1 MNSKIYAG
9 ITGTGSYLPEK
20 VLTNVEMEKFVDTN
34 DAWIKSRTGIEER
47 RISDAD
53 TASSD
58 LGIIAAKRALKS
70 AGLAPEEVEL
80 IVVATISPDSI
91 FPSTACIIQDKI
103 GAINAAAFDLS
114 AGCSGFV
121 YALTVAAQFVQA
133 GTYKNV
139 LVIGAET
146 LTKVLDWEDRNTCV
160 LFGDG
165 AGAAVVQP
173 VEEGR
178 GVISV
183 DLGSDGSG
191 AKLLHLPGGGSRCP
205 ATSESVMARQ
215 HYMKMAGAEVFKFA
229 VRIMGESSLRVIEKA
244 GLNKEEIDYFIPHQ
258 ANIRI
263 INSAAKRL
271 GLGMDKVYVNL
282 HKYGNTSAASVGVA
296 LDEAIREGKVKK
308 GDNVVLVG
316 FGAGLTW
323 AAMVLKL

>member
-1 MNSKIYAG
+1 MNSRICAG

-20 VLTNVEMEKFVDTN
+20 ILTNVEMEKFVDTT
-34 DAWIKSRTGIEER
+34 DEWIKSKTGIEQRHVAE
-47 RISDAD
+47 DEH
-53 TASSD
+53 ASSD
-58 LGIIAAKRALKS
+58 LGVIAAERALKS

-91 FPSTACIIQDKI
+91 FPSTACIIQDKL
-103 GAINAAAFDLS
+103 GAANAAAFDLS

-139 LVIGAET
+139 LVIGTET
-146 LTKVLDWEDRNTCV
+146 LTKMLDWEDRNTCV

-173 VEEGR
+173 VEAGR

-183 DLGSDGSG
+183 ELGSDGSG
-191 AKLLHLPGGGSRCP
+191 AELLHMPGGGSRCP
-205 ATSESVMARQ
+205 ATAESVIARQ
-215 HYMKMAGAEVFKFA
+215 HYLKMAGPEVYKFA

-244 GLNKEEIDYFIPHQ
+244 GLTKEQIDYFIPHQ

-263 INSAAKRL
+263 INSAAKKL

-308 GDNVVLVG
+308 GDNLVLVG

-323 AAMVLKL
+323 ASLVLKL